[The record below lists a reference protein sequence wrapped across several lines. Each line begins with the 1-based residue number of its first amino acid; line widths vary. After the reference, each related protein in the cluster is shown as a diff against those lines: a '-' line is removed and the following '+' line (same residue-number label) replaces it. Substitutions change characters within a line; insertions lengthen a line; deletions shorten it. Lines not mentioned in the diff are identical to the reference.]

1 MTGAGADPAE
11 IFVDETTKRLDEMDA
26 VLLAIE
32 SGGAGPGR
40 ADAEAIGTLFRHAH
54 TIKGG
59 AAMLGMPRIE
69 AVTHAVEDVLALA
82 RDGGAMPT
90 GLETVLLR
98 ATATVRQQVT
108 GEITDAEAETEVEA
122 VVNELADRQAWIQ
135 AAGERRAESPPK
147 AETTESPDA
156 QSPDA
161 QSPDA
166 QSRDGDSSDGDSSD
180 GDSSEGDSSE
190 GAQPTVARPEQRP
203 RQSRPLRVS
212 AEKIDSLLNL
222 VGEVVQDRRALAHA
236 LGDLAAPQE
245 IVDVLA
251 GGDRTL
257 EQLKDVSI
265 QMRTLPLSVIA
276 GPLPRAVR
284 DMARQAG
291 KDVELTIT
299 GSDTELDRLILE
311 SLPEPLTHLLRNA
324 VSHGIETPQARL
336 AAGKPERGRI
346 ELRAEPRGSQVEIA
360 VSDDG
365 QGVSEQVL
373 AQARREGSLAEVL
386 GRAGYST
393 AGEVTELAG
402 RGVGMNAIKTYV
414 ESLGGSLEIRSTP
427 GLGTEVVLLL
437 PLAMALLEVLLFE
450 RDTAVFGMPLAAVEE
465 VLPGQPHHTLGG
477 TPCMEVRG
485 RVIPVT
491 DFAAAIGATA
501 RPLADNAPALLISAG
516 GSRAIVSCDALIGQQ
531 EVVVKPL
538 GPLLAGIGGYLGA
551 AILGDGRIALLVE
564 PSFAARRQR
573 QQHGPTAV
581 PQAASELPAGE
592 LPAGEPPAASKI
604 LVAEDSFT
612 VRELQRTILQAAG
625 YQVVTARDGR
635 EALQTLR
642 REVDVALVVTDL
654 EMPELDGLELTKS
667 IRADPARSSLPV
679 VIVTSHASQEDRR
692 LGIDA
697 GADAYM
703 AKNSFDQHELLATV
717 ERLVGRCPP

>member
-11 IFVDETTKRLDEMDA
+11 IFVDETIERLDEMDA

-32 SGGAGPGR
+32 SASSGHQSAGHHSAGPGR
-40 ADAEAIGTLFRHAH
+40 ADAEAIDTLFRHAH

-69 AVTHAVEDVLALA
+69 AVTHGIEDVLALA
-82 RDGGAMPT
+82 RDGGAIPA
-90 GLETVLLR
+90 GLETLLLR

-108 GEITDAEAETEVEA
+108 GEVAEADAEAEVEA
-122 VVNELADRQAWIQ
+122 VVAELADRQSWIQ
-135 AAGERRAESPPK
+135 AAGEQR
-147 AETTESPDA
+147 
-156 QSPDA
+156 Q
-161 QSPDA
+161 
-166 QSRDGDSSDGDSSD
+166 DS
-180 GDSSEGDSSE
+180 
-190 GAQPTVARPEQRP
+190 QPAVARPEQRP

-257 EQLKDVSI
+257 DQLKDISI
-265 QMRTLPLSVIA
+265 NMRTLPLSVIA
-276 GPLPRAVR
+276 GPLPRTVR

-324 VSHGIETPQARL
+324 VSHGIETPRTRL
-336 AAGKPERGRI
+336 ATGKPERGRI

-373 AQARREGSLAEVL
+373 AEARREGSLAEVL

-393 AGEVTELAG
+393 AGEVTGLAG

-427 GLGTEVVLLL
+427 GLGTEVILLL

-450 RDTAVFGMPLAAVEE
+450 RDAAVFGVPLAAVEE
-465 VLPGQPHHTLGG
+465 VLPGQPDHALGG
-477 TPCMEVRG
+477 RPCVEVRG

-501 RPLADNAPALLISAG
+501 RPLAENAPALLISAG

-573 QQHGPTAV
+573 QQGPTAV
-581 PQAASELPAGE
+581 TQTASEPD
-592 LPAGEPPAASKI
+592 AASKI

-635 EALQTLR
+635 EALQALR
-642 REVDVALVVTDL
+642 RDADIALVVTDL

-703 AKNSFDQHELLATV
+703 SKHSFDQHELLATV
-717 ERLVGRCPP
+717 ERLVGRRSP